1 MDEILFIFQLL
12 FHSIAL
18 LSNNKGFIV
27 DLQMVKF
34 QYALFYKGYC
44 KCYSKN
50 E

>member
-12 FHSIAL
+12 FHHITL

-27 DLQMVKF
+27 DLQMGKF
-34 QYALFYKGYC
+34 QYVLFYKGYC

>member
-1 MDEILFIFQLL
+1 MEEILFIFQLL
-12 FHSIAL
+12 FHHITL